1 MSKEKNSQGHKVIA
15 DNRQARYLYEILETY
30 EAGIQLTG
38 TEVKSIK
45 AGRSNLQDGYAL
57 IRDNEA
63 WLLNVHISPYNAS
76 GQYFNHEPRRT
87 RKLLLHRDEIRK
99 LIGKTEQQ
107 GLTLVPLKMYL
118 KNGWVKISIA
128 LGKGKKI
135 HDKRETIKKRQ
146 DQREMQRAM
155 KNY

>member
-1 MSKEKNSQGHKVIA
+1 MSDKSESYKVIS

-38 TEVKSIK
+38 TEVKSIR
-45 AGRSNLQDGYAL
+45 AGKVNLQDGYAL
-57 IRDNEA
+57 LRDGEI
-63 WLLNVHISPYNAS
+63 WLINVHISPYNAS

-87 RKLLLHRDEIRK
+87 RKLLLHRQEIRK
-99 LIGKTEQQ
+99 LIGKVEQQ

-118 KNGWVKISIA
+118 KRGWVKISIA
-128 LGKGKKI
+128 LGKGKKL
-135 HDKRETIKKRQ
+135 HDKRESLKRRQ
-146 DQREMQRAM
+146 DQRDIQRAM

>member
-1 MSKEKNSQGHKVIA
+1 
-15 DNRQARYLYEILETY
+15 
-30 EAGIQLTG
+30 
-38 TEVKSIK
+38 
-45 AGRSNLQDGYAL
+45 
-57 IRDNEA
+57 
-63 WLLNVHISPYNAS
+63 
-76 GQYFNHEPRRT
+76 
-87 RKLLLHRDEIRK
+87 
-99 LIGKTEQQ
+99 
-107 GLTLVPLKMYL
+107 MYL